1 MRRFLA
7 AAAAG
12 LWGTVCLAATATE
25 PPRESFDLR
34 VPFAPASFSVDGR
47 QTLVYEL
54 QLNNYAADTLEP
66 TAVIVIDADRG
77 DVLLRHDTAA
87 LAQHL
92 DRSGLQR
99 PVAEPGGIASGR
111 RGIVFVEL
119 ALAPRRPLPKRLR
132 HRVDYRVAAT
142 GSAVHS
148 VEGGDVT
155 VGTRP
160 VAVLGP
166 PLRGGPWVAVYDPGW
181 ERGHRRVVFAVDG
194 KARTPG
200 RHAADWVRLDANGRK
215 QPGDGHLAGD
225 TYSYG
230 QDVLAVADG
239 TVVKVRDDL
248 PERRLLTER
257 AQHDLATGSGNVVA
271 LDIGGGRF
279 AYYGHLRPGS
289 ARVHVGQRVRK
300 GDTIAQVGFSGS
312 ASDPQLHFHLGD
324 APDALAAEGLPFVI
338 ERFRTLG
345 RYGDIAKMG
354 RQPWVSPADGTP
366 AERRREM
373 PAGNSVVDFGGGD
386 ATGVPPR

>member
-1 MRRFLA
+1 MHRFLA
-7 AAAAG
+7 AVAAG
-12 LWGTVCLAATATE
+12 FWSAVCLVATAAE

-34 VPFAPASFSVDGR
+34 VPFAPAYFSVDGR

-54 QLNNYAADTLEP
+54 HLNNYAADTLEP
-66 TAVIVIDADRG
+66 AAVVVIDADRG
-77 DVLLRHDTAA
+77 DVLLRQEAA
-87 LAQHL
+87 ELMRHL

-99 PVAEPGGIASGR
+99 PVADPGGITPGR

-119 ALAPRRPLPKRLR
+119 AIAPRKPLPKHLR
-132 HRVDYRVAAT
+132 HRVEYRVAAT
-142 GSAVHS
+142 ASPMHA

-160 VAVLGP
+160 ATVLGP
-166 PLRGGPWVAVYDPGW
+166 PLRGGPWVAVYDPDW
-181 ERGHRRVVFAVDG
+181 ERGHRRVAFAVGG

-215 QPGDGHLAGD
+215 QHGDGQLAGD

-257 AQHDLATGSGNVVA
+257 AQHDLATGSGNFIA

-279 AYYGHLRPGS
+279 AYYGHLRTGS
-289 ARVHVGQRVRK
+289 ARVRVGQRVRK

-354 RQPWVSPADGTP
+354 RQPWTAPAEGTP
-366 AERRREM
+366 VERRREM

-386 ATGVPPR
+386 GARVPPR